1 MILGVSLGLFFI
13 SLLLITIVV
22 VAFVCVPYFVRRK
35 YINHLVKSIVIE
47 NDTVSLK
54 TYRWFTYKSI
64 SASSKITEVEVEKS
78 TSETFFD
85 GKTVF
90 ILKLKDIEV
99 DTFYIIEEF
108 FDHTVS
114 FSKLL
119 K

>member
-1 MILGVSLGLFFI
+1 M
-13 SLLLITIVV
+13 
-22 VAFVCVPYFVRRK
+22 
-35 YINHLVKSIVIE
+35 KSIVIE